1 MVLVI
6 FRRRENKMKRLL
18 MLCCLVLAGCGE
30 PSGEDQSLDEII
42 EQVNA
47 SGTMTDEQ
55 VESLSKAWNHY
66 LKGKSSITDKQNK
79 ILEEKRDLDAQW
91 GLLIEEDRVE
101 WLDLCGL
108 TSITDKQAE
117 SLSKV
122 GSPIDLCGLTALSDE
137 QAKSLSRLK
146 GLALDGL
153 TTIPDDQAESLSEVP
168 ILILDGLTSITEEQA
183 ENLSEV
189 GVLHLNGLTSITDA
203 QAENLSRVA
212 EKLFLNG
219 LIAITNEQ
227 AKSLSKV
234 GFLEISEACL
244 PLIDKYKNQ

>member
-1 MVLVI
+1 
-6 FRRRENKMKRLL
+6 MKRLL

-30 PSGEDQSLDEII
+30 PSGEDQSRDEII

-47 SGTMTDEQ
+47 SGTMTDKQ
-55 VESLSKAWNHY
+55 AESLSKAWNHY

-79 ILEEKRDLDAQW
+79 ILEEKRDLAARW

-153 TTIPDDQAESLSEVP
+153 TTIPDDQAESLSKVKGP
-168 ILILDGLTSITEEQA
+168 
-183 ENLSEV
+183 LS
-189 GVLHLNGLTSITDA
+189 LNGLTSITD
-203 QAENLSRVA
+203 Q
-212 EKLFLNG
+212 
-219 LIAITNEQ
+219 Q
-227 AKSLSKV
+227 AKSLAKV
-234 GFLEISEACL
+234 DSLEISEACL

>member
-6 FRRRENKMKRLL
+6 FRRCENKMKRLL
-18 MLCCLVLAGCGE
+18 ILCCLVLAGCGE

-47 SGTMTDEQ
+47 SGTITDEQ
-55 VESLSKAWNHY
+55 AESLSKAWNHY

-79 ILEEKRDLDAQW
+79 ILVEKRDLNAQW

-137 QAKSLSRLK
+137 QAKILSRLN
-146 GLALDGL
+146 GLALNSL
-153 TTIPDDQAESLSEVP
+153 TSITDLQAESLSKVE
-168 ILILDGLTSITEEQA
+168 T
-183 ENLSEV
+183 
-189 GVLHLNGLTSITDA
+189 
-203 QAENLSRVA
+203 
-212 EKLFLNG
+212 LFLTG
-219 LIAITNEQ
+219 LISINDEQ
-227 AKSLSKV
+227 AKSLAKV
-234 GFLEISEACL
+234 DFFEISEACQ
-244 PLIDKYKNQ
+244 PLIDKYKKQ

>member
-1 MVLVI
+1 
-6 FRRRENKMKRLL
+6 MKRLL

-55 VESLSKAWNHY
+55 AESLSKAWKHY

-153 TTIPDDQAESLSEVP
+153 TTIPDDQAESLSKVKGP
-168 ILILDGLTSITEEQA
+168 
-183 ENLSEV
+183 LS
-189 GVLHLNGLTSITDA
+189 LNGLTSITD
-203 QAENLSRVA
+203 Q
-212 EKLFLNG
+212 
-219 LIAITNEQ
+219 Q
-227 AKSLSKV
+227 AKSLAKV
-234 GFLEISEACL
+234 DSLEISEACL